1 MTAQQQAF
9 DFGQTM
15 RGRTD
20 IQVYRSGEQAL
31 GGGLEGAERTSRETF
46 NWDVAAVPPDRA
58 INTVKEPADARAKDM
73 VINDGYA
80 RGAIQTH
87 MDSIVGAQYRLNSKI
102 AWQMI
107 PGATK
112 EWADEAQRIIE
123 NRFHLIAE
131 SEACYLD
138 AAGMNTFTGKI
149 RLGVAGFVMTG
160 EILETSEWDRSAG
173 RPIKTCFQSV
183 DPSRLRN
190 PDWQSDTKDLRRGVK
205 VDSRG
210 KPLGY
215 YIQRNHPNSFWPG
228 AYDMLDFA
236 YVPRMKPWGRP
247 QVIHIIEQ
255 LFPDQ
260 HRGVADM
267 VAALKRMRMTKHL
280 QDVVL
285 QNAVINATYCA
296 AIESE
301 MPTAEMIVAMGG
313 DASNADSLN
322 EAIGAYLAGLQK
334 YLAGAEN
341 IALDGAMIPHLYPGT
356 KLNMKTLG
364 TPGGVGTDFEASLLR
379 HTAAALGMDYAEFS
393 RDYSR
398 MSYATAKLST
408 ENTRRSMR
416 ARKKMV
422 ADRLA
427 SAIFGNVLEE
437 FIAQGEVPLPP
448 GFTRDDFYRP
458 LMREAFSRC
467 SWIGTGTG
475 QIDELKETQ
484 AAILR
489 IKAGLSTYEIEIG
502 RLGEDWREI
511 FEQKALEAGVMAE
524 RSLVFDMG
532 TNKGNTGQG
541 GDQAQQDAEDAQ
553 DQQDDAEMNDDGESV
568 TVRLPAELAR
578 YLGDKVLGGN
588 GDAQ

>member
-1 MTAQQQAF
+1 MTEHQEAF
-9 DFGQTM
+9 DFAKNHV
-15 RGRTD
+15 RGRND
-20 IQVYRSGEQAL
+20 VQIYRGNGSVEHAL
-31 GGGLEGAERTSRETF
+31 GGGLEGAERTSRETI
-46 NWDVAAVPPDRA
+46 NWQVASVPPDRA
-58 INTVKEPADARAKDM
+58 INTVKEPADSRAMDM

-80 RGAIQTH
+80 RGAIQSH

-102 AWQMI
+102 AWSMI
-107 PGATK
+107 PGGTK
-112 EWADEAQRIIE
+112 EWADEAQKVIE
-123 NRFHLIAE
+123 DRFHLIAE

-160 EILETSEWDRSAG
+160 EVLETSEWDRSAG
-173 RPIKTCFQSV
+173 RPLKSCFQSV
-183 DPSRLRN
+183 SPSRLKN
-190 PDWQSDTKDLRRGVK
+190 PDWETDTEFMRRGVE

-210 KPLGY
+210 KPIAY
-215 YIQRNHPNSFWPG
+215 HIQRNHPNAFWSG
-228 AYDMLDFA
+228 SYTSTDSARI
-236 YVPRMKPWGRP
+236 PRYKPWGRP
-247 QVIHIIEQ
+247 QVFHIIEQ

-267 VAALKRMRMTKHL
+267 VSALKRMRMTKHL

-313 DASNADSLN
+313 DASSPEALN
-322 EAIGAYLAGLQK
+322 DAIGAYLAGLRT
-334 YLAGAEN
+334 YLSGAEN

-364 TPGGVGTDFEASLLR
+364 TPGGVGTDFESSLLR

-393 RDYSR
+393 RDYSK

-408 ENTRRSMR
+408 ENTRRFMR
-416 ARKKMV
+416 SRKKSV

-427 SAIFGNVLEE
+427 NLIYGNVLEE
-437 FIAQGEVPLPP
+437 FIAQGEVPLPR
-448 GFTRDDFYRP
+448 GFTRDDYYRP

-467 SWIGTGTG
+467 AWIGTGTG

-489 IKAGLSTYEIEIG
+489 IKAGLSTYEIEIARFG
-502 RLGEDWREI
+502 NDWREI
-511 FEQKALEAGVMAE
+511 FEQKALEQGIIAE
-524 RSLVFDMG
+524 KALVFDMS
-532 TNKGNTGQG
+532 TSKGNTGQG
-541 GDQAQQDAEDAQ
+541 GGDAAGQGDSDAEGDNTDDTGDSNAQ
-553 DQQDDAEMNDDGESV
+553 A
-568 TVRLPAELAR
+568 A
-578 YLGDKVLGGN
+578 
-588 GDAQ
+588 

>member
-1 MTAQQQAF
+1 MSEADPATA
-9 DFGQTM
+9 FGHTQ
-15 RGRTD
+15 RGTD
-20 IQVYRSGEQAL
+20 IQVYRGNGSVEHAL
-31 GGGLEGAERTSRETF
+31 GGGLEGAERTSRETV
-46 NWDVAAVPPDRA
+46 NWTVASVPPDRA
-58 INTVKEPADARAKDM
+58 INSVKEPADSRAKDM

-80 RGAIQTH
+80 RGAVQSH
-87 MDSIVGAQYRLNSKI
+87 MDSIVGAQYRLNAKI
-102 AWQMI
+102 AWRMI

-112 EWADEAQRIIE
+112 AWADEAQRVIE
-123 NRFHLIAE
+123 DRFHLIAE

-160 EILETSEWDRSAG
+160 EVLETSEWDRSVG
-173 RPIKTCFQSV
+173 RPLKTCFQSV
-183 DPSRLRN
+183 DPSRLKN
-190 PDWQSDTKDLRRGVK
+190 PDWQDDTKDLRRGVK
-205 VDSRG
+205 VDARG
-210 KPLGY
+210 KPIGY
-215 YIQRNHPNSFWPG
+215 YIQRNHPNSYWPG
-228 AYDMLDFA
+228 SYDMLDSV
-236 YVPRMKPWGRP
+236 YIPRYKPWGRP
-247 QVIHIIEQ
+247 QVFHILEQ
-255 LFPDQ
+255 IFPDQ

-267 VAALKRMRMTKHL
+267 VSTLKRMRMTKHL

-285 QNAVINATYCA
+285 QNAVINATYVA

-301 MPTAEMIVAMGG
+301 MPTAEMIIAMGG
-313 DASNADSLN
+313 SQDDPESLN
-322 EAIGAYLAGLQK
+322 NAIAQYLGGLTK
-334 YLAGAEN
+334 FLGGAEN

-379 HTAAALGMDYAEFS
+379 HTAAGLGMDYAEFS
-393 RDYSR
+393 RDYSK

-408 ENTRRSMR
+408 ENTKRFMKS
-416 ARKKMV
+416 RKKSV

-427 SAIFGNVLEE
+427 NLIYGNVLEE
-437 FIAQGEVPLPP
+437 FIAQGEVPLPA

-458 LMREAFSRC
+458 LMRDAFSRC

-489 IKAGLSTYEIEIG
+489 IKAGLSTYEIEIA

-511 FEQKALEAGVMAE
+511 FEQKAIEAGIMAE
-524 RSLVFDMG
+524 KALVFDLN

-541 GDQAQQDAEDAQ
+541 GAQGSDAQQEADA
-553 DQQDDAEMNDDGESV
+553 AEADDDGESNDGQ
-568 TVRLPAELAR
+568 E
-578 YLGDKVLGGN
+578 
-588 GDAQ
+588 

>member
-1 MTAQQQAF
+1 MGAEHQAAF
-9 DFGQTM
+9 DFGESL
-15 RGRTD
+15 RGRND
-20 IQVYRSGEQAL
+20 IQIYRGTGSVEHAL
-31 GGGLEGAERTSRETF
+31 GGIEGAERTSRETV
-46 NWDVAAVPPDRA
+46 NWQVASVPPDRA
-58 INTVKEPADARAKDM
+58 INTVKEPADSRSKDM

-80 RGAIQTH
+80 RGAVQTH
-87 MDSIVGAQYRLNSKI
+87 MDSIVGAQYRLNAKI
-102 AWQMI
+102 AWNVI

-112 EWADEAQRIIE
+112 EWADEAQKVIE
-123 NRFHLIAE
+123 DRFHLIAE
-131 SEACYLD
+131 SDACYLD

-173 RPIKTCFQSV
+173 RPLKTCFQSV

-205 VDSRG
+205 VDARG
-210 KPLGY
+210 KPIGY
-215 YIQRNHPNSFWPG
+215 YIQRTHPNAFWPG
-228 AYDMLDFA
+228 SYDMLDFA
-236 YVPRMKPWGRP
+236 YIPRYKPWGRP
-247 QVIHIIEQ
+247 QVLHIIEQ

-260 HRGVADM
+260 HRGMSDM
-267 VAALKRMRMTKHL
+267 VSVLKKMKMTKHFGE
-280 QDVVL
+280 VVL
-285 QNAVINATYCA
+285 QNAVINATYAA

-313 DASNADSLN
+313 DASTPEALN
-322 EAIGAYLAGLQK
+322 NAIGAYLAGLSQ

-364 TPGGVGTDFEASLLR
+364 TPGGVGTDFETSQLR
-379 HTAAALGMDYAEFS
+379 HTAAGLGLDYAEFS
-393 RDYSR
+393 RDYSK

-408 ENTRRSMR
+408 ENTKRFMK
-416 ARKKMV
+416 ARKKNV

-427 SAIFGNVLEE
+427 NMIYGNVLEE
-437 FIAQGEVPLPP
+437 FISQGEVPLPR
-448 GFTRDDFYRP
+448 GFTRDDYYAP

-467 SWIGTGTG
+467 AWIGTGTG

-511 FEQKALEAGVMAE
+511 FDQQALEAGVRE
-524 RSLVFDMG
+524 EKGLVFDLN

-541 GDQAQQDAEDAQ
+541 GDQGNGNDAQ
-553 DQQDDAEMNDDGESV
+553 DNAEINDTGESNDQ
-568 TVRLPAELAR
+568 AA
-578 YLGDKVLGGN
+578 
-588 GDAQ
+588 

>member
-1 MTAQQQAF
+1 MGASTQEAF
-9 DFGQTM
+9 DFGM

-20 IQVYRSGEQAL
+20 ITVYQGNGGVEHAL
-31 GGGLEGAERTSRETF
+31 GGGLEGAERTSRETV
-46 NWDVAAVPPDRA
+46 NWNVASVPPDRA
-58 INTVKEPADARAKDM
+58 INTVKEPADARAKDI

-102 AWQMI
+102 AWQVI

-112 EWADEAQRIIE
+112 AWADEAQRIIE
-123 NRFHLIAE
+123 QRFHLIAE

-183 DPSRLRN
+183 DPARLRN
-190 PDWQSDTKDLRRGVK
+190 PDWQMDTKDLRRGVK
-205 VDSRG
+205 VDRRG

-215 YIQRNHPNSFWPG
+215 YIQRNHPGAYWPG
-228 AYDMLDFA
+228 SYDMLDFT
-236 YVPRMKPWGRP
+236 YVPRFKPWGRP
-247 QVIHIIEQ
+247 QVVHILEQ

-280 QDVVL
+280 QEVTL

-322 EAIGAYLAGLQK
+322 QAIGAYLAGLQK

-356 KLNMKTLG
+356 SLNMKTLG
-364 TPGGVGTDFEASLLR
+364 TTGNLGTDFESSLLR

-408 ENTRRSMR
+408 ENTRRFMR
-416 ARKKMV
+416 SRKKSV

-427 SAIFGNVLEE
+427 NAIYGNVLEE
-437 FIAQGEVPLPP
+437 LISQGEVPLPP

-484 AAILR
+484 AAVMR

-502 RLGEDWREI
+502 RLGEDWREV
-511 FEQKALEAGVMAE
+511 FEQAAIEAGVRE
-524 RSLVFDMG
+524 EHGIVFDLN

-541 GDQAQQDAEDAQ
+541 GDQSNAEDAQ
-553 DQQDDAEMNDDGESV
+553 DAQDQAEVDDTGE
-568 TVRLPAELAR
+568 TDDEAA
-578 YLGDKVLGGN
+578 
-588 GDAQ
+588 

>member
-1 MTAQQQAF
+1 MGEHQAAF
-9 DFGQTM
+9 DFGHSM

-20 IQVYRSGEQAL
+20 IQIYRGNGSVEHAL
-31 GGGLEGAERTSRETF
+31 GGGLEGAERTSRETV
-46 NWDVAAVPPDRA
+46 NWNVASVPPDRA

-87 MDSIVGAQYRLNSKI
+87 MDSIVGAQYRLNAKI
-102 AWQMI
+102 AWQVI

-112 EWADEAQRIIE
+112 AWADEAQKVIE

-138 AAGMNTFTGKI
+138 AAGMNTFTGMI

-160 EILETSEWDRSAG
+160 EVLSTSEWDRSVG
-173 RPIKTCFQSV
+173 RPLKTCFQMV

-190 PDWQSDTKDLRRGVK
+190 PDWQMDTKDLRRGVK
-205 VDSRG
+205 VDGRG
-210 KPLGY
+210 KPVGY
-215 YIQRNHPNSFWPG
+215 FIQKNHPNSFWPG
-228 AYDMLDFA
+228 AYDMLDFT
-236 YVPRMKPWGRP
+236 YVPRFKPWGRP

-280 QDVVL
+280 QDVTL

-313 DASNADSLN
+313 DASSPEALN
-322 EAIGAYLAGLQK
+322 NAIGAYLAGLQK

-356 KLNMKTLG
+356 SLNMKTLG
-364 TPGGVGTDFEASLLR
+364 TTGNLGTDFETSLLR
-379 HTAAALGMDYAEFS
+379 HTAAALGLDYAEFS

-408 ENTRRSMR
+408 ENTRRFMR
-416 ARKKMV
+416 SRKKSV
-422 ADRLA
+422 ADRMA
-427 SAIFGNVLEE
+427 NIMYANVLEE
-437 FIAQGEVPLPP
+437 MIAQGEVPLPP
-448 GFTRDDFYRP
+448 GFTRDDYYLP

-489 IKAGLSTYEIEIG
+489 IKAGLSTYEIEIA

-511 FEQKALEAGVMAE
+511 FEQQAIEAGVRE
-524 RSLVFDMG
+524 EKGLVFDLN

-541 GDQAQQDAEDAQ
+541 GDQGGGNEAEENAEDAER
-553 DQQDDAEMNDDGESV
+553 DDTGEADDAQ
-568 TVRLPAELAR
+568 AA
-578 YLGDKVLGGN
+578 
-588 GDAQ
+588 

>member
-1 MTAQQQAF
+1 MNAQTQEAF
-9 DFGQTM
+9 DFAE

-20 IQVYRSGEQAL
+20 ITIYQQGNGAVEHAL
-31 GGGLEGAERTSRETF
+31 GGGLEGAERTSRETV
-46 NWDVAAVPPDRA
+46 NWNVASVPPDRA
-58 INTVKEPADARAKDM
+58 INSVKEPADARAKDM

-102 AWQMI
+102 AWQVI

-112 EWADEAQRIIE
+112 AWADEAQRVIE
-123 NRFHLIAE
+123 ERFHLIAE

-138 AAGMNTFTGKI
+138 AAGMNTFTGMI

-160 EILETSEWDRSAG
+160 EWLFTSEWDRSAG
-173 RPIKTCFQSV
+173 RPLKTCFQAV

-190 PDWQSDTKDLRRGVK
+190 PDWNMDTKDLRRGVK
-205 VDSRG
+205 VDKRG

-215 YIQRNHPNSFWPG
+215 YIQKNHPNAFWPG
-228 AYDMLDFA
+228 AYDMLDFT
-236 YVPRMKPWGRP
+236 YVPRYKPWGRP
-247 QVIHIIEQ
+247 QVVHIIEQ

-280 QDVVL
+280 QEVTL

-313 DASNADSLN
+313 DASSADAL
-322 EAIGAYLAGLQK
+322 EKAIGSYLTGLQK

-356 KLNMKTLG
+356 SLNMKTLG
-364 TPGGVGTDFEASLLR
+364 TTGNLGTDFESSLLR

-393 RDYSR
+393 RDYSK

-408 ENTRRSMR
+408 ENTRRFMR
-416 ARKKMV
+416 SRKKTV
-422 ADRLA
+422 ADRGA
-427 SAIFGNVLEE
+427 NMIFGNVLEE
-437 FIAQGEVPLPP
+437 MIAQGEVPLPP

-489 IKAGLSTYEIEIG
+489 IKAGLSTYEIEIA
-502 RLGEDWREI
+502 RLGEDWREV
-511 FEQKALEAGVMAE
+511 FEQAAIEAGVRE
-524 RSLVFDMG
+524 EKGIVFDLN

-541 GDQAQQDAEDAQ
+541 GDQGQQEAPEDAEDE
-553 DQQDDAEMNDDGESV
+553 DIDDTGETDDE
-568 TVRLPAELAR
+568 AA
-578 YLGDKVLGGN
+578 
-588 GDAQ
+588 

>member
-1 MTAQQQAF
+1 MAGQQQAQE
-9 DFGQTM
+9 FGESI

-20 IQVYRSGEQAL
+20 VQISRNEQAL
-31 GGGLEGAERTSRETF
+31 GGGLEGAERTSRETY
-46 NWDVAAVPPDRA
+46 NWQVASVPPDRA
-58 INTVKEPADARAKDM
+58 INSVKEPADARAKDM

-80 RGAIQTH
+80 RGAIQSH
-87 MDSIVGAQYRLNSKI
+87 MDSIVGAQFRLNAKI
-102 AWQMI
+102 AWKMI
-107 PGATK
+107 PGGTK

-123 NRFHLIAE
+123 DRFHLIAE

-149 RLGVAGFVMTG
+149 RLAVAGFVMTG
-160 EILETSEWDRSAG
+160 EVLETSEWDRSAG

-190 PDWQSDTKDLRRGVK
+190 PDWNSDTRDLRRGVK

-215 YIQRNHPNSFWPG
+215 YIQRNHPNSFWSG
-228 AYDMLDFA
+228 DYNMLDFA
-236 YVPRMKPWGRP
+236 YIPRMKPWGRP

-313 DASNADSLN
+313 DASNPESLN
-322 EAIGAYLAGLQK
+322 DAIGAYLAGLQK

-427 SAIFGNVLEE
+427 TAIYGNVLEE

-467 SWIGTGTG
+467 AWIGTGTG

-541 GDQAQQDAEDAQ
+541 GDQAQQDDAEDAQ
-553 DQQDDAEMNDDGESV
+553 EAQDEAEMDDNGDNV

-578 YLGDKVLGGN
+578 HFGDLVLGGN
-588 GDAQ
+588 GGTQ

>member
-1 MTAQQQAF
+1 MAAEQQAF
-9 DFGQTM
+9 EFGQTL

-20 IQVYRSGEQAL
+20 VQIYRGNGSVEHAL
-31 GGGLEGAERTSRETF
+31 GGGLEGAERTSRETV
-46 NWDVAAVPPDRA
+46 NWNVASVPPDRA
-58 INTVKEPADARAKDM
+58 INSVKEPADARAKDM

-80 RGAIQTH
+80 RGAIQSH
-87 MDSIVGAQYRLNSKI
+87 MDAIVGAQYRLNAKI
-102 AWQMI
+102 AWKVI

-112 EWADEAQRIIE
+112 AWADEAQKIIE
-123 NRFHLIAE
+123 DRFHLIAE

-160 EILETSEWDRSAG
+160 EVLETSEWDRSAG
-173 RPIKTCFQSV
+173 RPLKTCFQSV

-190 PDWQSDTKDLRRGVK
+190 PDWQMDTKDMRRGVK
-205 VDSRG
+205 VDARG

-236 YVPRMKPWGRP
+236 YVPRYKPWGRP

-313 DASNADSLN
+313 DASSPEALN
-322 EAIGAYLAGLQK
+322 TAIGAYLAGLQK

-379 HTAAALGMDYAEFS
+379 HTAAALGLDYAEFS

-408 ENTRRSMR
+408 ENTRRFMR
-416 ARKKMV
+416 SRKKSV

-427 SAIFGNVLEE
+427 NLIYGNVLEE
-437 FIAQGEVPLPP
+437 FISQGEVPLPP
-448 GFTRDDFYRP
+448 GFTRDDFYKP

-467 SWIGTGTG
+467 TWIGTGTG

-489 IKAGLSTYEIEIG
+489 IKAGLSTYEIEIA

-511 FEQKALEAGVMAE
+511 FEQQALEAGVRE
-524 RSLVFDMG
+524 EKGLVFDLN

-541 GDQAQQDAEDAQ
+541 GDQGDGNDAQQ
-553 DQQDDAEMNDDGESV
+553 QQADDAEMDDTGE
-568 TVRLPAELAR
+568 ADDEA
-578 YLGDKVLGGN
+578 
-588 GDAQ
+588 A

>member
-1 MTAQQQAF
+1 MGAQADVTF
-9 DFGQTM
+9 DFEEAA

-20 IQVYRSGEQAL
+20 ITIHQGSGGVEHAL
-31 GGGLEGAERTSRETF
+31 GGGLEGAERTSRETV
-46 NWDVAAVPPDRA
+46 NWQVASVPPDRA
-58 INTVKEPADARAKDM
+58 INSVKEPADARAKDM

-87 MDSIVGAQYRLNSKI
+87 MDSIVGAQYRLNAKI
-102 AWQMI
+102 AWQVI

-112 EWADEAQRIIE
+112 EWADEAQEVIE
-123 NRFHLIAE
+123 RRFHLIAE

-160 EILETSEWDRSAG
+160 EILETSEWDRSAN
-173 RPIKTCFQSV
+173 RPIQTCFQSV

-190 PDWQSDTKDLRRGVK
+190 PDWNMDTRDLRRGVK
-205 VDSRG
+205 VDRRG

-215 YIQRNHPNSFWPG
+215 YIQRNHPNAFWPG
-228 AYDMLDFA
+228 SYDMLDFA
-236 YVPRMKPWGRP
+236 YIPRAKPWGRP

-280 QDVVL
+280 QDVTL

-313 DASNADSLN
+313 DASSPESLN
-322 EAIGAYLAGLQK
+322 NAIGAYLTGLQK

-356 KLNMKTLG
+356 SLNMKTLG
-364 TPGGVGTDFEASLLR
+364 TTGNLGTDFESSLLR
-379 HTAAALGMDYAEFS
+379 HTAAALGLDYAEFS
-393 RDYSR
+393 RDYSK

-408 ENTRRSMR
+408 ENTRRAMR
-416 ARKKMV
+416 SRKKAV

-427 SAIFGNVLEE
+427 NAIYSNVLEE
-437 FIAQGEVPLPP
+437 FIAQGEVPLPQ
-448 GFTRDDFYRP
+448 GFTRDDYYAP
-458 LMREAFSRC
+458 LMRDAFSRC

-502 RLGEDWREI
+502 RLGEDWREV
-511 FEQKALEAGVMAE
+511 FEQAAIEADLRAE
-524 RSLVFDMG
+524 KGIVFDLN

-541 GDQAQQDAEDAQ
+541 GDQESAQDAQ
-553 DQQDDAEMNDDGESV
+553 DAADEAEVDDTGE
-568 TVRLPAELAR
+568 T
-578 YLGDKVLGGN
+578 
-588 GDAQ
+588 DA

>member
-1 MTAQQQAF
+1 MSEYQHLL
-9 DFGQTM
+9 DLGDK
-15 RGRTD
+15 GRQ
-20 IQVYRSGEQAL
+20 ISIYQGNGSVEHAL
-31 GGGLEGAERTSRETF
+31 GGGVEGAERTSRETV
-46 NWDVAAVPPDRA
+46 NWQVASVPPDRA
-58 INTVKEPADARAKDM
+58 INTVKEPADSRAKDM

-80 RGAIQTH
+80 RGAVQSH
-87 MDSIVGAQYRLNSKI
+87 MDSIVGAQYRLNAKI
-102 AWQMI
+102 AWKSI
-107 PGATK
+107 PGGTK
-112 EWADEAQRIIE
+112 EWAAEAQRIIE
-123 NRFHLIAE
+123 DRFHLIAE
-131 SEACYLD
+131 SDACYLD

-149 RLGVAGFVMTG
+149 RLAVAGFVMTG
-160 EILETSEWDRSAG
+160 EAIEVSEWDRSAG

-190 PDWQSDTKDLRRGVK
+190 PDWQMDTKDLRRGVK
-205 VDSRG
+205 VDARG

-215 YIQRNHPNSFWPG
+215 YFQKNHPNAFWPG
-228 AYDMLDFA
+228 DYSMLDFV
-236 YVPRMKPWGRP
+236 YVPRFKPWGRP
-247 QVIHIIEQ
+247 QVVHILEQ

-260 HRGVADM
+260 HRGIADM
-267 VAALKRMRMTKHL
+267 VAVLKRMRMTKHF

-301 MPTAEMIVAMGG
+301 MPTAEMITAMGG
-313 DASNADSLN
+313 DASTPEALNA
-322 EAIGAYLAGLQK
+322 AIGAYLGGLTK

-364 TPGGVGTDFEASLLR
+364 TPGGVGTDYEVSLLR
-379 HTAAALGMDYAEFS
+379 HTAAGLGLDYAEFS
-393 RDYSR
+393 RDYSK

-408 ENTRRSMR
+408 ENTKRFMKS
-416 ARKKMV
+416 RKKSV
-422 ADRLA
+422 ADRVA
-427 SAIFGNVLEE
+427 NVIYGNVLEE
-437 FIAQGEVPLPP
+437 FIAQGEVPLPR

-489 IKAGLSTYEIEIG
+489 IKAGLSTYEIEIA

-511 FEQKALEAGVMAE
+511 FEQQALEAEV
-524 RSLVFDMG
+524 RSEHKLVFDLN

-541 GDQAQQDAEDAQ
+541 GDQGGGDGQED
-553 DQQDDAEMNDDGESV
+553 
-568 TVRLPAELAR
+568 PA
-578 YLGDKVLGGN
+578 GDKEIDDTGENDN
-588 GDAQ
+588 GE

>member
-1 MTAQQQAF
+1 MGADQQAF
-9 DFGQTM
+9 DFGQSM

-20 IQVYRSGEQAL
+20 IQVYRGNGSVEHAL
-31 GGGLEGAERTSRETF
+31 GGGLEGAERTSRETV
-46 NWDVAAVPPDRA
+46 NWSVASVPPDRA
-58 INTVKEPADARAKDM
+58 INSVKEPADARAKDM

-87 MDSIVGAQYRLNSKI
+87 MDSIVGAQYRLNAKI
-102 AWQMI
+102 AWKVI

-112 EWADEAQRIIE
+112 AWADEAQRVIE
-123 NRFHLIAE
+123 ERFHLIAE
-131 SEACYLD
+131 SDACYLD

-160 EILETSEWDRSAG
+160 EVLETSEWDRSVG
-173 RPIKTCFQSV
+173 RPLKTCFQSV

-190 PDWQSDTKDLRRGVK
+190 PDWNSDTKDLRRGVK
-205 VDSRG
+205 VDARG

-228 AYDMLDFA
+228 AYDMLDFT
-236 YVPRMKPWGRP
+236 YVPRYKPWGRP
-247 QVIHIIEQ
+247 QVIHLLEQ

-280 QDVVL
+280 QDVTL

-313 DASNADSLN
+313 DVSSPESLN
-322 EAIGAYLAGLQK
+322 NAIGAYLAGLQK

-356 KLNMKTLG
+356 SLNMKTLG
-364 TPGGVGTDFEASLLR
+364 TTGNLGTDFETSLLR
-379 HTAAALGMDYAEFS
+379 HTAAALGLDYAEFS
-393 RDYSR
+393 RDYSK

-408 ENTRRSMR
+408 ENTRRFMR
-416 ARKKMV
+416 SRKKSV

-427 SAIFGNVLEE
+427 NMIYGNVLEE
-437 FIAQGEVPLPP
+437 FISQGEVPLPA
-448 GFTRDDFYRP
+448 GFTRDDYYRP

-489 IKAGLSTYEIEIG
+489 IKAGLSTYEIEIA

-511 FEQKALEAGVMAE
+511 FEQQAIEAGVRE
-524 RSLVFDMG
+524 EKGLVFDLN

-541 GDQAQQDAEDAQ
+541 GDQGDAQ
-553 DQQDDAEMNDDGESV
+553 DAADDAETNDTGE
-568 TVRLPAELAR
+568 ADDEA
-578 YLGDKVLGGN
+578 
-588 GDAQ
+588 A

>member
-1 MTAQQQAF
+1 MGAQAAEHQEAF
-9 DFGQTM
+9 EFAKGPNITIYQ
-15 RGRTD
+15 GNGS
-20 IQVYRSGEQAL
+20 VEHAL
-31 GGGLEGAERTSRETF
+31 GGGLEGAERTSRETV
-46 NWDVAAVPPDRA
+46 NWNVASVPPDRA
-58 INTVKEPADARAKDM
+58 INSVKEPADARAKDM
-73 VINDGYA
+73 VINDGFA
-80 RGAIQTH
+80 RGAVQSH
-87 MDSIVGAQYRLNSKI
+87 MDSIVGAQYRLNAKI
-102 AWQMI
+102 MWSVI

-112 EWADEAQRIIE
+112 EWADEAQKVIE
-123 NRFHLIAE
+123 DRFHLIAE
-131 SEACYLD
+131 SDACYLD

-160 EILETSEWDRSAG
+160 EVLETSEWDRSAG
-173 RPIKTCFQSV
+173 RPLKTCFQSV

-205 VDSRG
+205 VDGRG

-215 YIQRNHPNSFWPG
+215 FIQRNHPNSFWPG
-228 AYDMLDFA
+228 SYDMLDFA
-236 YVPRMKPWGRP
+236 YVPRFKPWGRP
-247 QVIHIIEQ
+247 QVVHIIEQ

-267 VAALKRMRMTKHL
+267 VSVLKRMKMTKHFS
-280 QDVVL
+280 DVVL
-285 QNAVINATYCA
+285 QNAVINATYAA

-313 DASNADSLN
+313 DTSTPEALN
-322 EAIGAYLAGLQK
+322 NAIGAYLAGLQK

-364 TPGGVGTDFEASLLR
+364 TPGGVGTDFEVAQNR
-379 HTAAALGMDYAEFS
+379 HIAAGLGLDYAEFG

-408 ENTRRSMR
+408 ETTRRFMR
-416 ARKKMV
+416 SRKKRV

-427 SAIFGNVLEE
+427 NMIYGNVLEE
-437 FIAQGEVPLPP
+437 FISQGEVPLPP

-467 SWIGTGTG
+467 TWIGTGTG

-489 IKAGLSTYEIEIG
+489 IKAGLSTYEIEIA
-502 RLGEDWREI
+502 RFGEDWREI
-511 FEQKALEAGVMAE
+511 FEQQALEAGVRAE
-524 RSLVFDMG
+524 KGLVFDLN

-541 GDQAQQDAEDAQ
+541 GDQEQQQTEDAHDAER
-553 DQQDDAEMNDDGESV
+553 DDTGGNDD
-568 TVRLPAELAR
+568 
-578 YLGDKVLGGN
+578 D
-588 GDAQ
+588 

>member
-1 MTAQQQAF
+1 MSKAAVQQEVLPAIS
-9 DFGQTM
+9 
-15 RGRTD
+15 
-20 IQVYRSGEQAL
+20 IQMGNGSVEHAL
-31 GGGLEGAERTSRETF
+31 GGGLEGAERTSRETY
-46 NWDVAAVPPDRA
+46 NWQVSNVPPDRA
-58 INTVKEPADARAKDM
+58 INSVKEPADARGKDM

-80 RGAIQTH
+80 RGAVQSH
-87 MDSIVGAQYRLNSKI
+87 MDSIVGAQYRLNAKM
-102 AWQMI
+102 AWKVI

-112 EWADEAQRIIE
+112 EWADEAQKVVE
-123 NRFHLIAE
+123 DRFHLIAE
-131 SEACYLD
+131 SDACYLD

-160 EILETSEWDRSAG
+160 EVIEVSEWDRSSG
-173 RPIKTCFQSV
+173 RPLKTCFQSV

-190 PDWQSDTKDLRRGVK
+190 PDWQMDTADLRRGVK
-205 VDSRG
+205 VDGRG
-210 KPLGY
+210 KPVGY
-215 YIQRNHPNSFWPG
+215 YFQKNHPNAFWPG
-228 AYDMLDFA
+228 SYDMLDFT
-236 YVPRMKPWGRP
+236 YVPRYKPWGRP
-247 QVIHIIEQ
+247 QVIHVLEQ

-267 VAALKRMRMTKHL
+267 VSVLKRMRMTKHFS
-280 QDVVL
+280 DVVL

-301 MPTAEMIVAMGG
+301 MPTAEMIIAMGG
-313 DASNADSLN
+313 DTSSPEALN
-322 EAIGAYLAGLQK
+322 DAIGAYLNGLTK
-334 YLAGAEN
+334 FLGGSEN

-364 TPGGVGTDFEASLLR
+364 TPGGVGTDFETSQNR
-379 HTAAALGMDYAEFS
+379 HIAAGLGMDYAEFS
-393 RDYSR
+393 RDYSK

-408 ENTRRSMR
+408 ENTRKFMRS
-416 ARKKMV
+416 RKKSV
-422 ADRLA
+422 ADRIA
-427 SAIFGNVLEE
+427 NMIYGNVLEE
-437 FIAQGEVPLPP
+437 FIAQGEVPLPR
-448 GFTRDDFYRP
+448 GFTRDDYYAP

-511 FEQKALEAGVMAE
+511 FEQQALEQGVAKE
-524 RSLVFDMG
+524 HKLVFDLN

-541 GDQAQQDAEDAQ
+541 GDQSEAQ
-553 DQQDDAEMNDDGESV
+553 DKADEAETDDTGES
-568 TVRLPAELAR
+568 E
-578 YLGDKVLGGN
+578 
-588 GDAQ
+588 

>member
-1 MTAQQQAF
+1 MASTKELSRPA
-9 DFGQTM
+9 
-15 RGRTD
+15 GRE
-20 IQVYRSGEQAL
+20 IEVYQGNGTVEHAL
-31 GGGLEGAERTSRETF
+31 GGGLEGAERTSRETV
-46 NWDVAAVPPDRA
+46 NWQVASVPPDRA
-58 INTVKEPADARAKDM
+58 INSVKEPADARAKDM

-87 MDSIVGAQYRLNSKI
+87 MDSIVGAQYRLNAKI
-102 AWQMI
+102 AWQAI

-123 NRFHLIAE
+123 QRFHLIAE

-149 RLGVAGFVMTG
+149 RLAVAGFVMTG
-160 EILETSEWDRSAG
+160 EVLETSEWDRSNG

-190 PDWQSDTKDLRRGVK
+190 PDWQTDTRDLRRGVR
-205 VDSRG
+205 VDARG
-210 KPLGY
+210 KPIGY
-215 YIQRNHPNSFWPG
+215 YILKGHPNSFWPG
-228 AYDMLDFA
+228 SYEMLDYT
-236 YVPRMKPWGRP
+236 YVPRFKPWGRP
-247 QVIHIIEQ
+247 QVVHIIEQ

-280 QDVVL
+280 QEVTL

-313 DASNADSLN
+313 DASNPESLN
-322 EAIGAYLAGLQK
+322 NAIGAYLAGLQK

-356 KLNMKTLG
+356 SLNMKTLG
-364 TPGGVGTDFEASLLR
+364 TTGNLGTDFESSLLR
-379 HTAAALGMDYAEFS
+379 HTAAALNMDYAEFS
-393 RDYSR
+393 RDYSK

-408 ENTRRSMR
+408 ENTRRAMR
-416 ARKKMV
+416 SRKKTV

-427 SAIFGNVLEE
+427 NAIYGNVLEE

-448 GFTRDDFYRP
+448 GFTRDDYYKP
-458 LMREAFSRC
+458 LMREAFSRA

-489 IKAGLSTYEIEIG
+489 IKAGLSTYEAEIG
-502 RLGEDWREI
+502 RLGEDWREV
-511 FEQKALEAGVMAE
+511 FEQQAIEAGVREE
-524 RSLVFDMG
+524 RGLVFDLN

-541 GDQAQQDAEDAQ
+541 GDSGSGNEAEENAED
-553 DQQDDAEMNDDGESV
+553 ETGGENDE
-568 TVRLPAELAR
+568 A
-578 YLGDKVLGGN
+578 
-588 GDAQ
+588 

>member
-1 MTAQQQAF
+1 MSEVQESFAF
-9 DFGQTM
+9 ARDLTIDVH
-15 RGRTD
+15 RHNP
-20 IQVYRSGEQAL
+20 SEKAL
-31 GGGLEGAERTSRETF
+31 GGIEGAERTSRETV
-46 NWDVAAVPPDRA
+46 NWSVASVPPDRA

-102 AWQMI
+102 AWRLI

-112 EWADEAQRIIE
+112 EWADEAQKIIE
-123 NRFHLIAE
+123 DRFHLIAE
-131 SEACYLD
+131 SDACYLD

-160 EILETSEWDRSAG
+160 EVLETSEWDRSGG

-190 PDWQSDTKDLRRGVK
+190 PDWESDTETLRRGVK
-205 VDSRG
+205 VDGRG
-210 KPLGY
+210 KPIGY

-228 AYDMLDFA
+228 AYNQLDFA
-236 YVPRMKPWGRP
+236 YVPRFKPWMRP

-280 QDVVL
+280 QEVVL
-285 QNAVINATYCA
+285 QNAVINATYVA
-296 AIESE
+296 AVESE

-313 DASNADSLN
+313 DASSPESLN
-322 EAIGAYLAGLQK
+322 NAIGAYLSGLQK
-334 YLAGAEN
+334 YLSGAEN

-364 TPGGVGTDFEASLLR
+364 TPGGVGTDFESSLLR
-379 HTAAALGMDYAEFS
+379 HTAAALGLDYAEFS

-408 ENTRRSMR
+408 ENTRRFMR
-416 ARKKMV
+416 SRKKSV

-427 SAIFGNVLEE
+427 NQMFSNVLEE
-437 FIAQGEVPLPP
+437 FIAQGEVPLPR
-448 GFTRDDFYRP
+448 GFTRDDYYRP
-458 LMREAFSRC
+458 LMREAFAKC

-489 IKAGLSTYEIEIG
+489 IKAGLSTYEIEIA

-511 FEQKALEAGVMAE
+511 FEQQAIEAGVRAE
-524 RSLVFDMG
+524 KGLVFDLS
-532 TNKGNTGQG
+532 TSKGNTGQG
-541 GDQAQQDAEDAQ
+541 GGDPAGGDAQ
-553 DQQDDAEMNDDGESV
+553 NAQDDAELNDTGESDDE
-568 TVRLPAELAR
+568 AA
-578 YLGDKVLGGN
+578 
-588 GDAQ
+588 